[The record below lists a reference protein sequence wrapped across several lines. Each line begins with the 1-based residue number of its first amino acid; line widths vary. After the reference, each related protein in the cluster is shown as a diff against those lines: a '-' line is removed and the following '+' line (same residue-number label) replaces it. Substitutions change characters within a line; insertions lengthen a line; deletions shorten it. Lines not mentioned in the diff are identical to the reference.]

1 MVRQNRRDSGISLS
15 YQHFLWDF
23 IWDFVLG
30 STGFVINEKSNI
42 YYLNDVD
49 VYQLHH
55 YHTI

>member
-42 YYLNDVD
+42 YYLNDV
-49 VYQLHH
+49 YQLHH